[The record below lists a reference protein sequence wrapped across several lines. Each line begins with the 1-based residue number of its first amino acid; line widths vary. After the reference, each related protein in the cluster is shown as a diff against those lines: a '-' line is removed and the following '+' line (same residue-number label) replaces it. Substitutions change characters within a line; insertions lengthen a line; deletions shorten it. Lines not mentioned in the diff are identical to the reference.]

1 MRVPRSRRRG
11 RWLRAWLAATAV
23 AAVALPLAG
32 SAVPASPGRTGG
44 VGADDRRV
52 LGLAEQL
59 LTRECMRRAGFELW
73 VVPPAPA
80 DQLRSFP
87 YVVDDVAWARAHGFG
102 TDLVAATD
110 ERRRAD
116 PNQRYFAAL
125 PAERRVAALAALNGA
140 RPEGL
145 EARVPSGGVVRR
157 SADGC
162 TSEAQRQLYGDLPA
176 WYRTSKVVANLSY
189 LRQRRVLADPAWTA
203 ALRSWSRCVRQ
214 QGYPV
219 DTPDQLREAVVTR
232 GRAAEVAAA
241 VTEAR
246 CAAGG
251 LAATARELD
260 ARHRADLTA
269 AYRREVATRE
279 RLEQAAVPRARAVVA
294 AESARR

>member
-1 MRVPRSRRRG
+1 MRVPRSRLG
-11 RWLRAWLAATAV
+11 QWLRACLAATAV

-32 SAVPASPGRTGG
+32 SAVPASPGRPGG

-73 VVPPAPA
+73 VVPPVPA
-80 DQLRSFP
+80 DQLRAFP

-176 WYRTSKVVANLSY
+176 WYRSSKVVADLSY
-189 LRQRRVLADPAWTA
+189 LRQRRVLAEPPADRDGDLADPAWTA
-203 ALRSWSRCVRQ
+203 ALRPWSRCVRQ

-219 DTPDQLREAVVTR
+219 DTPDPLREAVVTR
-232 GRAAEVAAA
+232 GR
-241 VTEAR
+241 R
-246 CAAGG
+246 P
-251 LAATARELD
+251 RWP
-260 ARHRADLTA
+260 
-269 AYRREVATRE
+269 RR
-279 RLEQAAVPRARAVVA
+279 
-294 AESARR
+294 